1 MGKVSIVYTA
11 RIHGVEKRTLSC
23 SILLIRGITRNNIF
37 KIGRKQNKTKK
48 KKNDERDIVEKES
61 TLKRMIIKLKTKHN
75 HHISP
80 KRKVNYI

>member
-23 SILLIRGITRNNIF
+23 SILLIRGITRKNIF

-48 KKNDERDIVEKES
+48 KKKKTTRETS
-61 TLKRMIIKLKTKHN
+61 WKRNLH
-75 HHISP
+75 
-80 KRKVNYI
+80 

>member
-23 SILLIRGITRNNIF
+23 SILLIRGITRKNIF